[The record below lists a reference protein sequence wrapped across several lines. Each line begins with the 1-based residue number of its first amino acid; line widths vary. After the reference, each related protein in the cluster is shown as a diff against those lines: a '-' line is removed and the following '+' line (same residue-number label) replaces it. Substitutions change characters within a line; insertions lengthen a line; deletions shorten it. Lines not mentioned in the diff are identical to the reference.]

1 MNMNYVT
8 VQQTT
13 QGLAKYL
20 IEVFGEEKAKK
31 QGVAIGYDGRYNSYG
46 FAHITAA
53 TFHHFGIKTY
63 LTNKKVCTPIIPY
76 YTIKFGCVAGIVIT
90 ASHNPK
96 DDNGYKLYWENGA

>member
-1 MNMNYVT
+1 MNFVT

-20 IEVFGEEKAKK
+20 LEQFGLEKCQN
-31 QGVAIGYDGRYNSYG
+31 QGVAIGYDGRYFSRG
-46 FAHITAA
+46 FAHLTAA
-53 TFHHFGIKTY
+53 TFRHFGIKSL
-63 LTNKKVCTPIIPY
+63 LTDKIVCTPMVPFTVLHNKCI
-76 YTIKFGCVAGIVIT
+76 AGVMVT